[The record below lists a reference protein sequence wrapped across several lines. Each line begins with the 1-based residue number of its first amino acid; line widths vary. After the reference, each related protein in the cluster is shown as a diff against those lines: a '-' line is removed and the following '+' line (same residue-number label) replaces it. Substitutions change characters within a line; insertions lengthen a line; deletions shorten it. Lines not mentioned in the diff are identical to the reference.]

1 MTFVYVFLKIS
12 IMRKITLMLAL
23 IVVFFS
29 GCKKDES
36 PVPNELPGSL
46 NELKAQESFNWSTG
60 MPVVLSITGLPTQ
73 VPVKS
78 TLSVSLPDGSVL
90 FSSLHQ
96 MDKDLSLNLIVPTT
110 VVNLVLKYGN
120 QTYNVSIT
128 NGKATFS
135 FIPVI
140 TEE

>member
-1 MTFVYVFLKIS
+1 MTFEYVFFKIS

-29 GCKKDES
+29 GCKKDDS
-36 PVPNELPGSL
+36 PVPTELPGSL